1 MSEPPR
7 ESIPRRSRA
16 RWIRDVLG
24 RNAKQLSFIPRE
36 RRFYDLF
43 EQQAT
48 VIVRSAVLLEQA
60 LADAASLIRYQQ
72 EIKDLERQGDEITH
86 EIVVTLN
93 RTFVTPFD
101 HEDIYALASGLDD
114 ILDYIE
120 EVADTANLYG
130 ITTIPEPARELARL
144 LSRAVGE
151 LEQAIGKLESG
162 KGIEEH
168 SAEVHR
174 LEDGGDSVSRR
185 AIAELFAGEH
195 PLLEVIKLKELYG
208 LLEDSL
214 HRGVA
219 MAMLIA
225 VLFGAITWNLF
236 TWRAGLP
243 SSSSHALIG
252 ALIGMGLAVYGLDMV
267 QWGEVYPVFIAL
279 VTSPVV
285 GLLIAYV
292 LTVVLLNLFRRV
304 RPSHDNGVFRR
315 LQLFSSGFVAFSHG
329 ANDAQKTM
337 AIITLALF
345 SSGHLPEFIVP
356 TWVALAAAIAIGLG
370 TWAGG
375 WRIIR
380 MEPVDGFAAQ
390 TAAAAVIQ
398 LATTWGLPVST
409 TQVVSGAVMG
419 AGATRRFSAVRWGVA
434 RRIVWA
440 WIFTIPASAV
450 F

>member
-1 MSEPPR
+1 MLEVQTLLL
-7 ESIPRRSRA
+7 
-16 RWIRDVLG
+16 VLTI
-24 RNAKQLSFIPRE
+24 AVAL
-36 RRFYDLF
+36 LF
-43 EQQAT
+43 DFT
-48 VIVRSAVLLEQA
+48 N
-60 LADAASLIRYQQ
+60 
-72 EIKDLERQGDEITH
+72 GFH
-86 EIVVTLN
+86 
-93 RTFVTPFD
+93 
-101 HEDIYALASGLDD
+101 
-114 ILDYIE
+114 
-120 EVADTANLYG
+120 DTAN
-130 ITTIPEPARELARL
+130 
-144 LSRAVGE
+144 AVGT
-151 LEQAIGKLESG
+151 AIGTRALPPRFAVG
-162 KGIEEH
+162 LTAILNLVGAIVTTQLLH
-168 SAEVHR
+168 AEVANTVGS
-174 LEDGGDSVSRR
+174 LV
-185 AIAELFAGEH
+185 APAG
-195 PLLEVIKLKELYG
+195 
-208 LLEDSL
+208 
-214 HRGVA
+214 GVA
-219 MAMLIA
+219 MSMLIA

-252 ALIGMGLAVYGLDMV
+252 ALIGMGLVVYGLDTV

-279 VTSPVV
+279 VTSPII
-285 GLLIAYV
+285 GLFIAYV

-304 RPSHDNGVFRR
+304 RPSHANGVFRR

-380 MEPVDGFAAQ
+380 TMGTRIVRMQPVDGFAAQ

-398 LATTWGLPVST
+398 LATAWGLPVST

-419 AGATRRFSAVRWGVA
+419 AGATQRFSAVRWGVA

-440 WIFTIPASAV
+440 WIFTIPASAILAASAALLITAGPIAV
-450 F
+450 MFAALILGTVTLVWVARRVSSRKRSAPIDDEEGDRIPKLHQ

>member
-1 MSEPPR
+1 MPE
-7 ESIPRRSRA
+7 A
-16 RWIRDVLG
+16 QTLLLVLTI
-24 RNAKQLSFIPRE
+24 AIAL
-36 RRFYDLF
+36 LF
-43 EQQAT
+43 DFT
-48 VIVRSAVLLEQA
+48 N
-60 LADAASLIRYQQ
+60 
-72 EIKDLERQGDEITH
+72 GFH
-86 EIVVTLN
+86 
-93 RTFVTPFD
+93 
-101 HEDIYALASGLDD
+101 
-114 ILDYIE
+114 
-120 EVADTANLYG
+120 DTAN
-130 ITTIPEPARELARL
+130 
-144 LSRAVGE
+144 AVGT
-151 LEQAIGKLESG
+151 AIGTRALPPRFAVG
-162 KGIEEH
+162 LTAILNLVGAVVTTQFLH
-168 SAEVHR
+168 AEVANTVGK
-174 LEDGGDSVSRR
+174 LV
-185 AIAELFAGEH
+185 APAG
-195 PLLEVIKLKELYG
+195 
-208 LLEDSL
+208 
-214 HRGVA
+214 GVA
-219 MAMLIA
+219 MSMLIA

-252 ALIGMGLAVYGLDMV
+252 ALIGMGLAVYGLGTV

-304 RPSHDNGVFRR
+304 RPSHANGVFRR

-345 SSGHLPEFIVP
+345 SSGRLPEFIVP

-380 MEPVDGFAAQ
+380 TMGTRIVRMEPVDGFAAQ

-398 LATTWGLPVST
+398 LATTSGLPVST

-450 F
+450 LAASAALLIIAEPLAVMFAVLILGAVTLVWVARRLSSRKPSTHFDDEGGDRVPKLRQ

>member
-1 MSEPPR
+1 MPDPQTLLL
-7 ESIPRRSRA
+7 
-16 RWIRDVLG
+16 VLTI
-24 RNAKQLSFIPRE
+24 AIAL
-36 RRFYDLF
+36 LF
-43 EQQAT
+43 DFT
-48 VIVRSAVLLEQA
+48 N
-60 LADAASLIRYQQ
+60 
-72 EIKDLERQGDEITH
+72 GFH
-86 EIVVTLN
+86 
-93 RTFVTPFD
+93 
-101 HEDIYALASGLDD
+101 
-114 ILDYIE
+114 
-120 EVADTANLYG
+120 DTAN
-130 ITTIPEPARELARL
+130 
-144 LSRAVGE
+144 AVGT
-151 LEQAIGKLESG
+151 AIGTRALPPRFAVG
-162 KGIEEH
+162 LTAILNLVGAVVTTQLLH
-168 SAEVHR
+168 AEVANTVGS
-174 LEDGGDSVSRR
+174 LV
-185 AIAELFAGEH
+185 APAG
-195 PLLEVIKLKELYG
+195 
-208 LLEDSL
+208 
-214 HRGVA
+214 GVA
-219 MAMLIA
+219 MSMLIA
-225 VLFGAITWNLF
+225 VLFGAIAWNLF

-252 ALIGMGLAVYGLDMV
+252 ALIGMGLAVYGLDAV

-304 RPSHDNGVFRR
+304 RPSHANGLFRR
-315 LQLFSSGFVAFSHG
+315 LQLFSSAFVAFSHG

-345 SSGHLPEFIVP
+345 SSGRLPEFVVP
-356 TWVALAAAIAIGLG
+356 VWVALAAAITIGLG

-380 MEPVDGFAAQ
+380 TMGTRIVRMHPVDGFAAQ

-419 AGATRRFSAVRWGVA
+419 VGSTRRFSAVRWGVA

-450 F
+450 LAASAALLITAGPLAVMLATLILGAVTLVWVARRVSSRKRSAPIDDEEDDWVPKLRQ